1 MTNPKDDESFGEM
14 LIEGLREA
22 LAIARGEM
30 EPARISVYPI
40 PEASPPSPPAED

>member
-1 MTNPKDDESFGEM
+1 MMAKPEEQNFGEM

-30 EPARISVYPI
+30 D
-40 PEASPPSPPAED
+40 PSRVTIHRVPKTPPPAED

>member
-1 MTNPKDDESFGEM
+1 MPQAEERNFGEM

-30 EPARISVYPI
+30 EPARVSIHRV
-40 PEASPPSPPAED
+40 PETPPADSED

>member
-1 MTNPKDDESFGEM
+1 MMAQSEERDFGEM

-30 EPARISVYPI
+30 EPARVSIHRI
-40 PEASPPSPPAED
+40 PEPPPPAED

>member
-1 MTNPKDDESFGEM
+1 MMVKAEEQDSGEM

-30 EPARISVYPI
+30 EPARVTIHRAS
-40 PEASPPSPPAED
+40 EAPPPAED